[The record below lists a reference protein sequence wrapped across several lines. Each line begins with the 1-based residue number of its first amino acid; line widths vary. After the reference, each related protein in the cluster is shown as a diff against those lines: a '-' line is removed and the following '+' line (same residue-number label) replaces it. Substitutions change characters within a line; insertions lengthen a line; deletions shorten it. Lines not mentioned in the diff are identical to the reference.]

1 MTPTPIGG
9 AVLTLGFQMS
19 DVNPKSQENK
29 VSSVS
34 YFINLTDFQAYLD
47 ATSAAER
54 DSTNVGAFI
63 TAIQVLTNGTLKFID
78 IGMRFDTAL
87 APPAT
92 SLAAYEFD
100 KFLLS
105 SKDTVTTDPVKTS
118 IPARKMSAVT
128 LESNGITVAN
138 TGAAATYRT
147 TYTQIVLSG
156 DDNPVAPQR
165 MIVSS

>member
-19 DVNPKSQENK
+19 DVNPKSQSNK
-29 VSSVS
+29 ISSTS

-78 IGMRFDTAL
+78 IGMRYDTAI
-87 APPAT
+87 APPAA
-92 SLAAYEFD
+92 SVAAYEFD

-105 SKDTVTTDPVKTS
+105 SRDTVTTDPVKSS

-128 LESNGITVAN
+128 LESNAITVAN

-147 TYTQIVLSG
+147 AYTTIVLSP
-156 DDNPVAPQR
+156 DDNTVATER

>member
-9 AVLTLGFQMS
+9 AILTLGFQMS
-19 DVNPKSQENK
+19 DTNPKSKTNK

-34 YFINLTDFQAYLD
+34 YFINTTDMQAYLD
-47 ATSAAER
+47 GTSAAER

-63 TAIQVLTNGTLKFID
+63 TAIQVLTNGTLKTID
-78 IGMRFDTAL
+78 IGMRFDTAIA
-87 APPAT
+87 APIP
-92 SLAAYEFD
+92 SIAAYEFD

-128 LESNGITVAN
+128 LESDAITVAN
-138 TGAAATYRT
+138 TGAAATFRT
-147 TYTQIVLSG
+147 AYTQIALSG
-156 DDNPVAPQR
+156 DDNTVAPER

>member
-9 AVLTLGFQMS
+9 WTLNLGFMMS
-19 DVNPKSQENK
+19 EVNPKSQQNK

-34 YFINLTDFQAYLD
+34 YFINPTDGQAYLD

-63 TAIQVLTNGTLKFID
+63 TAIQALTLGVLKFID
-78 IGMRFDTAL
+78 LGMRFDTAL
-87 APPAT
+87 TAPAPSVGAF
-92 SLAAYEFD
+92 EFD

-105 SKDTVTTDPVKTS
+105 SRDTVTTDPVKTS

-138 TGAAATYRT
+138 TGAAATFRT
-147 TYTQIVLSG
+147 DYTTIVLSG
-156 DDNPVAPQR
+156 DDNTVAPER